1 MKNAPVQDVFRQR
14 YLSFKNKLSRNVK
27 LFDFKLKYPRKFQW
41 IRNLVLTWTKEI
53 QWNLCF
59 EYIQVPALTCWDDR
73 NIYFHLV
80 TSPRFF
86 RLDFGSS
93 SFSLNRQDAISPTM
107 GVELCKAA
115 LAAAWFGQGFRC
127 INKVPKTSTQ
137 KTHTMQGI
145 GEKECPKDYVYT
157 NDTVL
162 LMNSEIQI
170 LYKSLLK
177 GCFFLSPNWKTGIT
191 FKKFAMVFWT
201 IQQLWESELATIGRP
216 QDPWVTHWI
225 HQIQSGQPINCG
237 SANRVNSIN
246 AWI

>member
-41 IRNLVLTWTKEI
+41 IRNLGLTWTKEI
-53 QWNLCF
+53 QWNSCF
-59 EYIQVPALTCWDDR
+59 EEDMWEANTFRFQPLLVGMTE
-73 NIYFHLV
+73 IYFHLV

-137 KTHTMQGI
+137 KTITTKVL
-145 GEKECPKDYVYT
+145 ERKSLPKDYVYT

-170 LYKSLLK
+170 LYKSPLK
-177 GCFFLSPNWKTGIT
+177 GCVFF
-191 FKKFAMVFWT
+191 FKV
-201 IQQLWESELATIGRP
+201 
-216 QDPWVTHWI
+216 
-225 HQIQSGQPINCG
+225 PIEKLE
-237 SANRVNSIN
+237 
-246 AWI
+246 